1 MAVETITAKL
11 WQEKMTDSILPIV
24 VNFSAVRCG
33 FCQALDPLYNR
44 LSEQYKDKLV
54 FLKLMVDDKNNQE
67 LIDRLSIEGTP
78 TLKFYC
84 KNREIGEHIGY
95 AIEPILKQKIET
107 FLSEMEFCIKN
118 STPLAKNIQDDTRC
132 VHMSIEG
139 TCWCFSFSKSF
150 NMIFLTAV
158 VLSAVSLTFSL
169 FLKKRM

>member
-11 WQEKMTDSILPIV
+11 WQEKVTDSVLPII

-33 FCQALDPLYNR
+33 FCQALEPLYNR

-67 LIDRLSIEGTP
+67 LIDRLSIESTP

-84 KNREIGEHIGY
+84 KSKEIGEHIGY
-95 AIEPILKQKIET
+95 AIEPILKRKIET

-118 STPLAKNIQDDTRC
+118 STPLTKIIHDDT
-132 VHMSIEG
+132 
-139 TCWCFSFSKSF
+139 T
-150 NMIFLTAV
+150 
-158 VLSAVSLTFSL
+158 
-169 FLKKRM
+169 